1 MKTENKRG
9 KLKKREG
16 KLILKNL
23 RHTLKEGKEKS
34 TPNFKVGK
42 RNQT

>member
-9 KLKKREG
+9 KPKKREG
-16 KLILKNL
+16 KLSFKKITA
-23 RHTLKEGKEKS
+23 HTKGREREINK
-34 TPNFKVGK
+34 NFKVGK